1 MKTKLLKIF
10 NDLGWIHE
18 EEGKVTVWEQIEFD
32 PTELSKNSRNF
43 KNICLEEFED
53 CTIEIEDVKWD
64 IETQT
69 YTMDYKIVNDR
80 IYELRKILE
89 ELRHHYNQDNL
100 VNEYE
105 SKTSGNF
112 TLEIN
117 IFKEINLI
125 FVENIIKLTEENI
138 LQEDFV
144 VAVLNEDKER
154 VEQIFE
160 EAYQRLQ

>member
-32 PTELSKNSRNF
+32 PTELSKNIRNF

-125 FVENIIKLTEENI
+125 FVENIIKLTEENL

>member
-32 PTELSKNSRNF
+32 PTELSKNIRNF
-43 KNICLEEFED
+43 KNMCLEEFED

-125 FVENIIKLTEENI
+125 FVENIIKLTEENL

>member
-32 PTELSKNSRNF
+32 PLCLSKEIKEF
-43 KNICLEEFED
+43 KNLCSKEFED
-53 CTIEIEDVKWD
+53 CTIETEDVKWD
-64 IETQT
+64 NETQT
-69 YTMDYKIVNDR
+69 YTMDYRIVNDR

-105 SKTSGNF
+105 NKTSGNF

-144 VAVLNEDKER
+144 AAVLNEDKER

>member
-32 PTELSKNSRNF
+32 PTELSKNIRNF

>member
-32 PTELSKNSRNF
+32 PTELSKNIRNF

-89 ELRHHYNQDNL
+89 ELRHHYNQ
-100 VNEYE
+100 
-105 SKTSGNF
+105 
-112 TLEIN
+112 EI
-117 IFKEINLI
+117 LH
-125 FVENIIKLTEENI
+125 
-138 LQEDFV
+138 
-144 VAVLNEDKER
+144 
-154 VEQIFE
+154 
-160 EAYQRLQ
+160 

>member
-32 PTELSKNSRNF
+32 PTELSKNIRNF

-125 FVENIIKLTEENI
+125 FICRKYYKTYRRKHTARGFCGSGIKRGQRTSRTNI
-138 LQEDFV
+138 
-144 VAVLNEDKER
+144 
-154 VEQIFE
+154 
-160 EAYQRLQ
+160 

>member
-1 MKTKLLKIF
+1 MTTKLLKIF
-10 NDLGWIHE
+10 NDLGWTHE
-18 EEGKVTVWEQIEFD
+18 AEGKVTVWEQIEFD
-32 PTELSKNSRNF
+32 PLYLSKEIKEF
-43 KNICLEEFED
+43 KNLCSKEFED

-105 SKTSGNF
+105 SKTFENF

-117 IFKEINLI
+117 IFKEINLM
-125 FVENIIKLTEENI
+125 FAENVIKLTEENI
-138 LQEDFV
+138 LQDDFA

>member
-18 EEGKVTVWEQIEFD
+18 EEGKVTAWEQIEFD
-32 PTELSKNSRNF
+32 PTELSKNIRNF

-144 VAVLNEDKER
+144 VEVLNEDKER